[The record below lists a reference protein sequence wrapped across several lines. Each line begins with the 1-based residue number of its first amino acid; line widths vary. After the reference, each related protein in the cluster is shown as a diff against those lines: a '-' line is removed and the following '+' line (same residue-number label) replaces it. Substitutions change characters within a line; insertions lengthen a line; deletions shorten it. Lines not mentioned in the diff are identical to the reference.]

1 MPLASKTDL
10 IYSNGTTI
18 DSEPD
23 FLSRFSM
30 QSRSAKPILA
40 CIATLATGLGPLTAT
55 EFGSKGV
62 LQHVNL
68 VGSKNSNGQWTDPRG
83 LLTIKGPE
91 LGLSGREIAQ
101 LRQTVG
107 DVVCPGIQGTA
118 FLVGQG
124 RQILTNA
131 HIFVDENGRDRANLD
146 KCFWQNKTEP
156 FQRIALKIGENTLK
170 LFTRSTVK
178 EFYLDLALARLE
190 RAIPDAHPIQFD
202 TRASVRVGEQ
212 LIMVSAGQLRMPSL
226 PKQVTEF
233 IRGDPAKS
241 AFEFDYNREPILQS
255 CTVMAVGR
263 PTDAISN
270 NAIYSDCSATRGTSG
285 SPVLVRSQNG
295 ELTIKGVHV
304 GGGQDAADY
313 TDFTL
318 DDASPKGRSYSNAL
332 QLNQD
337 ILDEIGRF
345 ETEEQI
351 TQTR

>member
-1 MPLASKTDL
+1 VPLASKTDL

-107 DVVCPGIQGTA
+107 DVVCPGVQGTA

-131 HIFVDENGRDRANLD
+131 HIFVDENGRDRTNLD
-146 KCFWQNKTEP
+146 KCFWQNKAEP
-156 FQRIALKIGENTLK
+156 FQRIPLKIGENTLK

-178 EFYLDLALARLE
+178 EFYLDL
-190 RAIPDAHPIQFD
+190 
-202 TRASVRVGEQ
+202 GC
-212 LIMVSAGQLRMPSL
+212 
-226 PKQVTEF
+226 
-233 IRGDPAKS
+233 
-241 AFEFDYNREPILQS
+241 
-255 CTVMAVGR
+255 CTA
-263 PTDAISN
+263 
-270 NAIYSDCSATRGTSG
+270 
-285 SPVLVRSQNG
+285 
-295 ELTIKGVHV
+295 
-304 GGGQDAADY
+304 
-313 TDFTL
+313 
-318 DDASPKGRSYSNAL
+318 
-332 QLNQD
+332 
-337 ILDEIGRF
+337 
-345 ETEEQI
+345 
-351 TQTR
+351 

>member
-1 MPLASKTDL
+1 MK
-10 IYSNGTTI
+10 
-18 DSEPD
+18 
-23 FLSRFSM
+23 SRNA
-30 QSRSAKPILA
+30 RAILA
-40 CIATLATGLGPLTAT
+40 CVAALAIGLSPLTAT
-55 EFGSKGV
+55 EFGYRGV
-62 LQHVNL
+62 LQRINL
-68 VGSKNSNGQWTDPRG
+68 VGSKNNNGEWTDPRG
-83 LLTIKGPE
+83 LLTVKGPE

-107 DVVCPGIQGTA
+107 DVVCPGVQGTA

-146 KCFWQNKTEP
+146 KCFWQNKAEP
-156 FQRIALKIGENTLK
+156 FQRIPLKIGEQNLK

-178 EFYLDLALARLE
+178 EFYLDLAVARLE
-190 RAIPDAHPIQFD
+190 RALPEAHPLHFD
-202 TRASVRVGEQ
+202 ARASVGVGEQ

-233 IRGDPAKS
+233 IRGDPGKG

-263 PTDAISN
+263 PNDSVPN

-285 SPVLVRSQNG
+285 SPVLVRSKNG
-295 ELTIKGVHV
+295 ELMIKGVHV

-313 TDFTL
+313 TEFTL

-337 ILDEIGRF
+337 ILDEIGRL

-351 TQTR
+351 TQTPRPR

>member
-1 MPLASKTDL
+1 L
-10 IYSNGTTI
+10 IYSDGT
-18 DSEPD
+18 PD
-23 FLSRFSM
+23 FSEGRFGMKSRT
-30 QSRSAKPILA
+30 RPIFA
-40 CIATLATGLGPLTAT
+40 CIAALATGLGPLTAT
-55 EFGSKGV
+55 ELGSSGV
-62 LQHVNL
+62 LQPVNL
-68 VGSKNSNGQWTDPRG
+68 VGSKNSNGQWIDPRG
-83 LLTIKGPE
+83 LLTVKGPE

-107 DVVCPGIQGTA
+107 DVVCPGVQGTA

-131 HIFVDENGRDRANLD
+131 HIFVDEDGRDRANLD
-146 KCFWQNKTEP
+146 KCFWQNKDEP
-156 FQRIALKIGENTLK
+156 FQRVPLEIGENTLK
-170 LFTRSTVK
+170 LFTRSTVR
-178 EFYLDLALARLE
+178 EFYLDLAVARLE
-190 RAIPDAHPIQFD
+190 RAIPEAHPLKFD
-202 TRASVRVGEQ
+202 ARASVGVGEQ
-212 LIMVSAGQLRMPSL
+212 LMMVSAGQLRMPSL

-233 IRGDPAKS
+233 IRADPRKT

-263 PTDAISN
+263 PTDTVSN
-270 NAIYSDCSATRGTSG
+270 DAIYSDCSATKGASG
-285 SPVLVRSQNG
+285 SPVLVRSQTG

-304 GGGQDAADY
+304 GGGQDVADY

-332 QLNQD
+332 QLNRD
-337 ILDEIGRF
+337 LLDEITRF

>member
-1 MPLASKTDL
+1 MK
-10 IYSNGTTI
+10 
-18 DSEPD
+18 
-23 FLSRFSM
+23 SRNA
-30 QSRSAKPILA
+30 RPPIFV
-40 CIATLATGLGPLTAT
+40 CIAALATGLGPLTAT
-55 EFGSKGV
+55 EFGFRSV
-62 LQHVNL
+62 LQQVNL
-68 VGSKNSNGQWTDPRG
+68 VGSKNSNGQWIDPRG
-83 LLTIKGPE
+83 LLTVKGPE
-91 LGLSGREIAQ
+91 LGLSGQEIAQ

-107 DVVCPGIQGTA
+107 DVVCPGVQGTA

-146 KCFWQNKTEP
+146 KCFWQNKDEP
-156 FQRIALKIGENTLK
+156 FQRVPLKIGANTPK

-178 EFYLDLALARLE
+178 EFYLDLAVARLE
-190 RAIPDAHPIQFD
+190 RTIPEAHPLQFD
-202 TRASVRVGEQ
+202 TRASVGVGEQ

-233 IRGDPAKS
+233 IRADAGKN

-263 PTDAISN
+263 PTDTVPNDAVYN
-270 NAIYSDCSATRGTSG
+270 DCSATKGASG

-295 ELTIKGVHV
+295 ELTIKGIHV

-332 QLNQD
+332 QLNRD
-337 ILDEIGRF
+337 ILDEIRRF
-345 ETEEQI
+345 ETGKQ
-351 TQTR
+351 TAQTR

>member
-1 MPLASKTDL
+1 MVPLAG
-10 IYSNGTTI
+10 I
-18 DSEPD
+18 EPALLAELD
-23 FLSRFSM
+23 FLSRSM
-30 QSRSAKPILA
+30 KSGNAKAIFA
-40 CIATLATGLGPLTAT
+40 CIAALATGLGPLTAT
-55 EFGSKGV
+55 EFSSRDI
-62 LQHVNL
+62 LRQVNL

-83 LLTIKGPE
+83 LLTVKGPE

-107 DVVCPGIQGTA
+107 DVVCPGVQGTA

-190 RAIPDAHPIQFD
+190 RAIPEAHPIQFD

-233 IRGDPAKS
+233 IRGDPTKG
-241 AFEFDYNREPILQS
+241 AFEFDYNREPIIQS

-263 PTDAISN
+263 PTDNISN

-295 ELTIKGVHV
+295 ELMIKGVHV

-337 ILDEIGRF
+337 LLDEIGRF
-345 ETEEQI
+345 ETAD
-351 TQTR
+351 